1 MKIENRDSSNNIQAY
16 VSRTQDVAEGRDSK
30 ELPSGHEAPADRV
43 ELSAAAEALQ
53 QTQQLLAEVPEVR
66 LDKVAELQAKIQA
79 GLYNVR
85 GEEVAAKML
94 GSGLFDG
101 LI

>member
-1 MKIENRDSSNNIQAY
+1 VKIENRDTSNNIQPYAQ
-16 VSRTQDVAEGRDSK
+16 RIQDLAKRRDPK
-30 ELPSGHEAPADRV
+30 EPSGSHEAAADRL
-43 ELSAAAEALQ
+43 ELSEAAKALQ
-53 QTQQLLAEVPEVR
+53 QTRQLLAEVPGVR
-66 LDKVAELQAKIQA
+66 LERVAELQAKIQG

-94 GSGLFDG
+94 RYGLFDG